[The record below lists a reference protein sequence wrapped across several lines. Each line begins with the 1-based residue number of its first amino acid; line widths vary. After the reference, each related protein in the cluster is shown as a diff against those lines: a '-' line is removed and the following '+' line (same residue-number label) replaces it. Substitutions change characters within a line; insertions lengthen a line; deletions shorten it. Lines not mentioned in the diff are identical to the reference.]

1 MLKTELRQASCRDPT
16 VMIVHH
22 PGRCAERIPDILRWD
37 SLYPIANQLYGC
49 VFSWCFSPMNSTWDT
64 RNLGSG
70 HYVEN
75 LDSIFLGG
83 EKERKNEVS
92 KKVFYKDRGS
102 KRTSKEAEIAMV

>member
-1 MLKTELRQASCRDPT
+1 
-16 VMIVHH
+16 
-22 PGRCAERIPDILRWD
+22 
-37 SLYPIANQLYGC
+37 
-49 VFSWCFSPMNSTWDT
+49 MNSTWDT

-70 HYVEN
+70 HFVEN

-102 KRTSKEAEIAMV
+102 KRTSKETEIAMV